1 MLISGHGQL
10 SIVADR
16 LTAESVVAEL
26 LRTLATAKAEAAAA
40 EEVGEGKTKPWAI
53 EALEPE
59 ALIREL
65 RRTDRF
71 VSRMRAL
78 WNRQVPACWYF
89 HVDLGLEL
97 VAARQAWEGLL
108 TKGSAHAVMVY
119 LGHDLPTYVEPL
131 CSHIGDNEREHRL
144 PGREGHR
151 KVDTSDIA
159 TLDKFLES
167 PWFGWIWCGDSV
179 PEEMQ
184 HER

>member
-119 LGHDLPTYVEPL
+119 LGHDLPTYVQPL
-131 CSHIGDNEREHRL
+131 CNQIGDNEREHRL

-151 KVDTSDIA
+151 KADTSDIA
-159 TLDKFLES
+159 TLSDFLDS